1 MVEIMPYEAVE
12 SEDENW
18 IPLTTT
24 AAAEENQSSSATA
37 AASAAVVSDE
47 ATVDNSSSVGED
59 RDDVVAAKAVD
70 NLHISEDEDEDDD
83 GWQKLEA
90 LSSTNNNT
98 ATVSSSTT
106 SSLLLDLLPALSS
119 ITKVTTTAPTAA
131 EDAQSENEDNIA
143 WRRPD
148 ELDNTEIKYF
158 GNERERRGGGR
169 STVYEKYNDEH
180 ISSMR
185 VVHNNQ
191 RQQSDKKSEEYHS
204 SSSNNERVSSPSR
217 KQPEHTQHHQQQQQQ
232 QQPTRPPP
240 ATRIKSRLQE
250 KFIHDPLRSLPYQFL
265 CNFIVEGRYQ
275 LGLVWRCFLFSDETS
290 TSSTSTAAAAGTT
303 TTTTTAED
311 DGVGDGDGSEDGNN
325 SGGSSIKNKKKQH
338 TIDSKVLA
346 ALLLYSI
353 IGLFGLGLILNGI
366 YHVILAIGSTFL
378 WSIEAS
384 IEISREIMSTSMYAS
399 LILGILI
406 WMVMRIQMS
415 RVVAMNIFKFPSIS
429 TVVSVIVALTSPSIY
444 EVFVIGLSVR
454 TIVSVFKTEFGADGA
469 SLCMMEQQQQ
479 VVNLSCLSDLTTIV
493 LFAIVA
499 VVSLFLVM
507 NTRFLSWAEL
517 EKEEENRA
525 ETCNVSSSEKSSL
538 LRTTIRRVRTYPH
551 ECHALGIVTLA
562 SLSIVLILL
571 RDGVF
576 IFASLRIVK
585 ILLSIGIGIFV
596 LERLWDNILE
606 TIAAKSDRGAAIR
619 MSLRQISRRALKKSV
634 LDLSKSA
641 LWSKDDTGNVILG
654 IFSEEDSE
662 LRYALLGWV
671 LDRWTATSGDSS
683 STEEEEEES
692 PRDAP
697 EGFSRSEGCPEDAK
711 TSYSEPVKYPHAP
724 LRSESFPAEAKF
736 DTKCTNDNYH
746 DGADNFPKEHR
757 QPSISSYESL
767 LLLISRLD
775 ADETL
780 IPTINRYKEWVYS
793 LPPTQNVAFCVAVS
807 KLCPAM
813 VIFVLV
819 TIWSVGRSI
828 LATFVFYTLGSSS
841 IDNMDN
847 FWFVCIVAAVLWPLV
862 LIEYSSISRWW
873 TKHFKDEKVPDAVII
888 MLGGDDLSP
897 KLFFYPVAL
906 VTDTSALFLRLWK
919 LLLESI
925 SFLESSIPVVRY
937 ATVACATAD
946 LAGDTLCLV
955 DMAFEVQKRG
965 LLGGVGM
972 IIWDAFNHHL
982 KEELHQRRTNDEGES
997 VQHDDDDLGG
1007 KYTSAV
1013 INSAR
1018 NIGKISQNVGC
1029 LMSSQKGHESSDDNG
1044 SCESV
1049 GVGKEES
1056 LEGPALEMTISSGK
1070 SLDKSLSA
1078 KEERESVSCSSQ
1090 KDDVL
1095 EEDESSPR
1103 PSEGDRAS
1111 VESSS
1116 SEKEETE
1123 SMTEGKKK
1131 ENVVPALIG
1140 GGLALFGAIV
1150 GGLAVAANSKNDEKK
1165 RSRASDDSK

>member
-18 IPLTTT
+18 IPLTPPPT
-24 AAAEENQSSSATA
+24 AAASAEENQSPSA
-37 AASAAVVSDE
+37 AAAPAAVVSDE
-47 ATVDNSSSVGED
+47 ATFDNSSSVGEN
-59 RDDVVAAKAVD
+59 RNEVVAAKGAD
-70 NLHISEDEDEDDD
+70 NLHISEDDDD
-83 GWQKLEA
+83 EGWQKLSAQEA

-98 ATVSSSTT
+98 ATVSSSTKS

-119 ITKVTTTAPTAA
+119 ITKVTTTAPTTVADD
-131 EDAQSENEDNIA
+131 DAQSENEENIA
-143 WRRPD
+143 WRRPN
-148 ELDNTEIKYF
+148 ELDNTEIKHF
-158 GNERERRGGGR
+158 GNERERRGGGGR
-169 STVYEKYNDEH
+169 STVYEEYNDEH

-185 VVHNNQ
+185 VVHHNQ
-191 RQQSDKKSEEYHS
+191 WQQSGKKSEEYHS
-204 SSSNNERVSSPSR
+204 SSSSNERVSSPSR
-217 KQPEHTQHHQQQQQQ
+217 KQPEHTQQQQQQ

-275 LGLVWRCFLFSDETS
+275 LGLVWRCFLFVDETS
-290 TSSTSTAAAAGTT
+290 TSSTTTTAAAADTF
-303 TTTTTAED
+303 AVEED
-311 DGVGDGDGSEDGNN
+311 DDGDGSEDGNN
-325 SGGSSIKNKKKQH
+325 SGGSSKYTKKQH

-353 IGLFGLGLILNGI
+353 IGLFGLGLIMNGI

-415 RVVAMNIFKFPSIS
+415 RDVAMNAFKFPSIS
-429 TVVSVIVALTSPSIY
+429 TVVSVIVAFTSPSIY

-454 TIVSVFKTEFGADGA
+454 TIVSVCKTGY
-469 SLCMMEQQQQ
+469 
-479 VVNLSCLSDLTTIV
+479 LSDLTTIV
-493 LFAIVA
+493 VLAIVA
-499 VVSLFLVM
+499 AVSLFLVM
-507 NTRFLSWAEL
+507 NTSFISWAEL
-517 EKEEENRA
+517 EKEEENKE

-538 LRTTIRRVRTYPH
+538 LHATIRRVRTYPH

-576 IFASLRIVK
+576 IFASLRVVK
-585 ILLSIGIGIFV
+585 IFLSIGIGIFV

-606 TIAAKSDRGAAIR
+606 TTAAKSDRGAAIR

-662 LRYALLGWV
+662 LRYAVLGWV

-683 STEEEEEES
+683 STEEEEEEP

-697 EGFSRSEGCPEDAK
+697 ESFSRSEGCPEDAK
-711 TSYSEPVKYPHAP
+711 TSYFEPVKDPRAP
-724 LRSESFPAEAKF
+724 MRSERFPAEAKF
-736 DTKCTNDNYH
+736 DTKHTNDDYH

-767 LLLISRLD
+767 QSVISRLD
-775 ADETL
+775 ADDTL

-828 LATFVFYTLGSSS
+828 LATFVFYRLGSSS
-841 IDNMDN
+841 IDNMGN

-873 TKHFKDEKVPDAVII
+873 ARHFKDEKVPDAVII
-888 MLGGDDLSP
+888 MLEGDDLSP

-955 DMAFEVQKRG
+955 DLAFEVQKRG

-982 KEELHQRRTNDEGES
+982 KEELHQRRASDEGES
-997 VQHDDDDLGG
+997 VQHDDDGLGG

-1029 LMSSQKGHESSDDNG
+1029 LMSSQKGHDTSDG
-1044 SCESV
+1044 TERGESV
-1049 GVGKEES
+1049 GVVKEES
-1056 LEGPALEMTISSGK
+1056 LEGPVQEMTISSDEK
-1070 SLDKSLSA
+1070 QDKLPVASDKSDKAA
-1078 KEERESVSCSSQ
+1078 KEERESVSSSSSQ
-1090 KDDVL
+1090 KDVL

-1103 PSEGDRAS
+1103 PSDGDRAS
-1111 VESSS
+1111 VESRSN
-1116 SEKEETE
+1116 ENKETE
-1123 SMTEGKKK
+1123 SMKEEKKE
-1131 ENVVPALIG
+1131 ENVVPVLIG
-1140 GGLALFGAIV
+1140 GGLALFGAVV